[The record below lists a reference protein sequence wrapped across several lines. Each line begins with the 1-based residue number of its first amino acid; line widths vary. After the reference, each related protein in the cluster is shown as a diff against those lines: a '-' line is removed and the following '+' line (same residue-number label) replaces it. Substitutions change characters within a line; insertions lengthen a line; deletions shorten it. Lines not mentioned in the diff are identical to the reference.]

1 MHRNLDTINGAVN
14 RVFLANHDPS
24 GLARVPYLAAG
35 GMPVDAGPLQDDDTA
50 DVVVVG
56 AGIAGCS
63 LALHAAPGARVVV
76 LEAKEVG
83 WGASS
88 RNSGHVAPATKL
100 EPDAILSMYG
110 EERGRRVIATSRAGP
125 KLVFDL
131 AERHGIDIS
140 LERAGIL
147 TAAHTRGAMI
157 RLERRVSTLRRLG
170 YEVDLLD
177 RGATSQVVGSEP
189 RYYLGSVLDHDG
201 GAINPLAYVRGLAH
215 AAIRAGA
222 KFHQGTKALRLGKST
237 KPGGKRWRVETEHG
251 HVEADVV
258 VLCTNGYTDDLWP
271 GLRDTVVPV
280 RAYQFM
286 TVPID
291 ERCEPPVLPTRVCMT
306 DTRRLMSGVR
316 KHRDSRLHFSGIG
329 PLFGPEQVPDFALS
343 CGRIDRMFPQLRG
356 IKLDYWWSG
365 WMAMNS
371 ESSWKLHEMAPG
383 ALAVLGCNGRGVA
396 LATLLGRDL
405 AKRVLGQSME
415 DNLIPFSRL
424 RSIRAYSMHKPLVRA
439 LVSYYRF
446 RDSVDDAFRPRP
458 ERPGTGALR
467 SK

>member
-1 MHRNLDTINGAVN
+1 MGESATAEGI
-14 RVFLANHDPS
+14 RVFLANHDPG
-24 GLARVPYLAAG
+24 GLARVPYLAGG
-35 GMPVDAGPLQDDDTA
+35 GMPLGAIPLREHVTA

-63 LALHAAPGARVVV
+63 LALHAAPGAAVVV

-88 RNSGHVAPATKL
+88 RNSGHVAPATKV
-100 EPDAILSMYG
+100 EPDAILSRYG
-110 EERGRRVIATSRAGP
+110 EERGRQVIAASRIGP
-125 KLVFDL
+125 KLVFEL
-131 AERHGIDIS
+131 AEKHDIDVG
-140 LERAGIL
+140 LERAGIV
-147 TAAHTRGAMI
+147 TAAHTGAAMS

-170 YEVDLLD
+170 YQLDLLD
-177 RGATSQVVGSEP
+177 RSSTSKVIGSDV
-189 RYYLGSVLDHDG
+189 RYYTGSVLDHDG
-201 GAINPLAYVRGLAH
+201 GAINPLAYVRGLAR
-215 AAIRAGA
+215 AAVKAGA
-222 KFHQGTKALRLGKST
+222 RFHEATKALRVGRGT
-237 KPGGKRWRVETEHG
+237 QKRWRVDTENG
-251 HVEADVV
+251 RVEADFV

-271 GLRDTVVPV
+271 GLRGSVVPV

-329 PLFGPEQVPDFALS
+329 PLFGPEQVPNLTVS
-343 CGRIDRMFPQLRG
+343 CGRIDRMFPQLKG

-365 WMAMNS
+365 WMAMNADN
-371 ESSWKLHEMAPG
+371 SWKMHEMAPG
-383 ALAVLGCNGRGVA
+383 ALAALGCNGRGVA
-396 LATLLGRDL
+396 LATLIGRDL
-405 AKRVLGQSME
+405 AKHVLGKST
-415 DNLIPFSRL
+415 DDTLIPFSPI
-424 RSIRAYSMHKPLVRA
+424 RSIRAYSIHKPLVRA

-446 RDSVDDAFRPRP
+446 RDSVDEAFRPRP
-458 ERPGTGALR
+458 ERSDTDALA

>member
-1 MHRNLDTINGAVN
+1 MN
-14 RVFLANHDPS
+14 RVFLANQDPG

-35 GMPVDAGPLQDDDTA
+35 GVPIDAGPLRDHITA
-50 DVVVVG
+50 DAVVIG

-63 LALHAAPGARVVV
+63 LALHAAADARVVV

-100 EPDAILSMYG
+100 EPDAILRAYG
-110 EERGRRVIATSRAGP
+110 EERGRQVIATSRLGP

-131 AERHGIDIS
+131 AEKHGIDVS

-147 TAAHTRGAMI
+147 TAAHTRAALS
-157 RLERRVSTLRRLG
+157 RLERRVATLRRLG
-170 YEVDLLD
+170 YQVELLD
-177 RGATSQVVGSEP
+177 RAATSEVVGNDP

-201 GAINPLAYVRGLAH
+201 GAINPLAYVRGLAR
-215 AAIRAGA
+215 AAIDAGA
-222 KFHQGTKALRLGKST
+222 RFHQGTQALRLTKSAG
-237 KPGGKRWRVETEHG
+237 PAAKRWRVETEHG
-251 HVEADVV
+251 SVEADFV

-271 GLRDTVVPV
+271 GLRQTVVPV

-286 TVPID
+286 TVPMD
-291 ERCEPPVLPTRVCMT
+291 ERCEPAVLPTRVCMT

-329 PLFGPEQVPDFALS
+329 PLFGPEQVPDLGLS
-343 CGRIDRMFPQLRG
+343 CGRIDRMFPQLKG

-371 ESSWKLHEMAPG
+371 ENSWKMHEMAPG
-383 ALAVLGCNGRGVA
+383 ALAALGCNGRGVA
-396 LATLLGRDL
+396 LATLRN
-405 AKRVLGQSME
+405 ACWAT
-415 DNLIPFSRL
+415 P
-424 RSIRAYSMHKPLVRA
+424 
-439 LVSYYRF
+439 
-446 RDSVDDAFRPRP
+446 
-458 ERPGTGALR
+458 
-467 SK
+467 